1 MRDIPAKAGIGF
13 TLIVAAATFAVALVA
28 GIFLIWETA
37 RASSAQ
43 SSGQTP
49 SQISRV
55 TPSTP

>member
-43 SSGQTP
+43 SSG
-49 SQISRV
+49 
-55 TPSTP
+55 